1 MSVSFRALLPGDLS
15 LNESAVCIGVIL
27 KADAFQAARMT
38 YDAIVMDLFSALR
51 TDDHQCAL
59 EVTAKSNDGSIEE
72 EVVSVGQF

>member
-38 YDAIVMDLFSALR
+38 YDAIVMDLFSALVYLCGPLS
-51 TDDHQCAL
+51 DL
-59 EVTAKSNDGSIEE
+59 S
-72 EVVSVGQF
+72 VSDFAPTTISVLWK